1 MITVLRTKPMKSTT
15 KVEGILV
22 QMSNKEWY
30 SITRMM
36 PPRFGWY
43 IRCAPSTSTGKMMF
57 GNEVFFYPT
66 GGTKAEFD
74 DGIKE
79 LTAVLNKQKDGR
91 LDPPNY
97 NQR

>member
-1 MITVLRTKPMKSTT
+1 MIQVTRTKPLKSTT
-15 KVEGILV
+15 SVEGILV

-30 SITRMM
+30 SITRMQ

-43 IRCAPSTSTGKMMF
+43 IRCAMTF
-57 GNEVFFYPT
+57 GSEIFFYPT
-66 GGTKAEFD
+66 GGTKAEFE

-79 LTAVLNKQKDGR
+79 LTAVLNKEKEGR

>member
-1 MITVLRTKPMKSTT
+1 MIQVTRTKLLKSTT
-15 KVEGILV
+15 SVEGILV

-30 SITRMM
+30 SITRMR

-43 IRCAPSTSTGKMMF
+43 IRCAPSSSTGKMTF
-57 GNEVFFYPT
+57 GSEIFFYPT
-66 GGTKAEFD
+66 GGTKGDWEDA
-74 DGIKE
+74 IKE
-79 LTAVLNKQKDGR
+79 LTAVLNKEKEGR

>member
-57 GNEVFFYPT
+57 GN
-66 GGTKAEFD
+66 

-79 LTAVLNKQKDGR
+79 LTAVLNKQKEGR

>member
-1 MITVLRTKPMKSTT
+1 MIEVLRTKPMKSTT

-30 SITRMM
+30 SVTRLQ

-43 IRCAPSTSTGKMMF
+43 IRCAPSTSTGRLTF
-57 GNEVFFYPT
+57 GNEIFFYST
-66 GGTKAEFD
+66 GAKKLEFEE
-74 DGIKE
+74 GIKE
-79 LTAVLNKQKDGR
+79 LTAVLNNEKEGK